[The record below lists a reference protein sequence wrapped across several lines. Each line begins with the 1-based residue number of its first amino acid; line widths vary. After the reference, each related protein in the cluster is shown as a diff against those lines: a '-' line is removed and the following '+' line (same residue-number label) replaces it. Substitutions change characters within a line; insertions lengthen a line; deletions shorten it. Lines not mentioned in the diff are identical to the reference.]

1 MTEIKRNERRE
12 ALTEGMVAGS
22 GDDSGKAGEG
32 REGRWVARRGAAA
45 LAWGRAALDDGVGQ
59 EATLVEFRRTVAPAR

>member
-22 GDDSGKAGEG
+22 GDDSGKAGRGGGSRGEG
-32 REGRWVARRGAAA
+32 RR
-45 LAWGRAALDDGVGQ
+45 L
-59 EATLVEFRRTVAPAR
+59 